1 MKAITVRDMP
11 PELAEAV
18 TKRAQREGKSLNRTV
33 ILMLEEAAGLQQN
46 PQKPV
51 VNHDFD
57 KFAGTW
63 TAEEAD
69 EFDRRVAHFEEIDW
83 EMLK

>member
-11 PELAEAV
+11 PALEEAV
-18 TKRAQREGKSLNRTV
+18 LKRAQREGMSLNRTV
-33 ILMLEEAAGLQQN
+33 ILMLEEASGLSED
-46 PQKPV
+46 QKPKL
-51 VNHDFD
+51 NHDFD

-69 EFDRRVAHFEEIDW
+69 DFDRRVAHFEEIDW
-83 EMLK
+83 EMWK

>member
-11 PELAEAV
+11 PALEEAV
-18 TKRAQREGKSLNRTV
+18 LKRAQREGMSLNRTV
-33 ILMLEEAAGLQQN
+33 ILMLEEATGLSED
-46 PQKPV
+46 QKPRL
-51 VNHDFD
+51 NHDFD

-63 TAEEAD
+63 TAEEAE

-83 EMLK
+83 EMWK

>member
-11 PELAEAV
+11 PALEEAV
-18 TKRAQREGKSLNRTV
+18 LKRAQREGMSLNRTV
-33 ILMLEEAAGLQQN
+33 ILMLEEASGLSEDK
-46 PQKPV
+46 KPKL
-51 VNHDFD
+51 NHDFD

-69 EFDRRVAHFEEIDW
+69 DFDRRVAHFEEIDW
-83 EMLK
+83 EMWK